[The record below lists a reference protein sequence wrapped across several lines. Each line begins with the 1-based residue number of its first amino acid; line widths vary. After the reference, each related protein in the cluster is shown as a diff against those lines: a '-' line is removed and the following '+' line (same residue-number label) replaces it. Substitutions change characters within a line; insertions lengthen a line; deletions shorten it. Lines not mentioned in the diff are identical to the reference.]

1 MLNLAGFHCWA
12 EPEAGDISIV
22 LSQRELDK
30 YKIRDSTL
38 TGAVLASPAADTA
51 KGRII
56 PFGQSRITIKRQGEQ
71 TVSFTLNL
79 ERPSGALIVSQSCH
93 AAIPAVAAIPP
104 APPAPKVD
112 LLTPLMNVSWCLS
125 STVGGTQSGPGVR
138 FKKSGDGVT
147 YERRTLHVGAPDEN
161 GAIMRWWSN
170 YSQSQMTAGQFDSYV
185 GMISVKPRDFNPN
198 ERLVVVLKPDK
209 ASFVLW
215 GDTKSLSAP
224 NPTELTREDVMNA
237 LSKQSA
243 SFQACLTQD

>member
-1 MLNLAGFHCWA
+1 MIHM
-12 EPEAGDISIV
+12 V
-22 LSQRELDK
+22 
-30 YKIRDSTL
+30 
-38 TGAVLASPAADTA
+38 
-51 KGRII
+51 
-56 PFGQSRITIKRQGEQ
+56 
-71 TVSFTLNL
+71 
-79 ERPSGALIVSQSCH
+79 
-93 AAIPAVAAIPP
+93 P
-104 APPAPKVD
+104 APR
-112 LLTPLMNVSWCLS
+112 MNVSWCLS

-215 GDTKSLSAP
+215 GDTKSLSARIQP
-224 NPTELTREDVMNA
+224 N
-237 LSKQSA
+237 
-243 SFQACLTQD
+243 